1 MSIANILSMA
11 GGLGLFLF
19 GIRTMGD
26 GLENAAGAK
35 LKRMLEVL
43 TGNRFLAV
51 LVGFVVTAIIQSST
65 ATTVM
70 VVGFV
75 NAGMMTLAQAVGVI
89 MGANI
94 GTTVTSLLI
103 ALNFS
108 SVAAASVLVGVILML
123 ASKKTLVKN
132 LGSIFTGFGLLF
144 LGIDLMSDSMA
155 PLRES
160 AGFMNFIVA
169 VSDSPLRPL
178 FGILLGIVMTA
189 VLQSSSASVG
199 VLQTLAMQGLV
210 PLKFSVF
217 VLFGQNIGTCLT
229 ALFSTVG
236 AKKNSKRAAVIHLL
250 FNLLGTGMFI
260 LIALLTPYIEWI
272 EKISSDPM
280 AQIAISHIVFNV
292 VSTIVLFPF
301 AKLLVK
307 LSCLIVPGKDDS
319 ESEMHCRFIDDR
331 LLNTPPFAV
340 MQVGKEVARM
350 AKLARDNFETS
361 AYALINRSDKDL
373 DKVMEK
379 EEVINYLNHHITSYL
394 VKLNALD
401 ITDSD
406 SDYIAR
412 VFHAINDIERVG
424 DHATNLAE
432 AAERNIGDG
441 LTFSDAARDELNQL
455 CGSVITLLDRSIEA
469 FDRQS
474 LGDGEAKE
482 LSDLEE
488 HIDDLTLTC
497 QDAHIFRLNRNECNT
512 EAGMLYLN
520 TITDFERVGDHAINI
535 AFLARSNNF
544 KNTLAFC
551 RGMMYNINRTFV
563 RTKIQH
569 SERTEQ
575 YGRQTESA

>member
-1 MSIANILSMA
+1 MSVANILSMA

-75 NAGMMTLAQAVGVI
+75 NAGMMSLAQAVGVI

-108 SVAAASVLVGVILML
+108 SVAAAAVLVGVILML
-123 ASKKTLVKN
+123 ASKKTVVKN
-132 LGSIFTGFGLLF
+132 LGAIFTGFGLLF
-144 LGIDLMSDSMA
+144 LGIDMMSDSMA
-155 PLRES
+155 PLRDS
-160 AGFMNFIVA
+160 AGFMNFIVT
-169 VSDSPLRPL
+169 VSESPLRPL

-250 FNLLGTGMFI
+250 FNLIGTGIFI
-260 LIALLTPYIEWI
+260 LIALLTPYVEWI
-272 EKISSDPM
+272 EKLSPDPM
-280 AQIAISHIVFNV
+280 AQIAISHIVFNI
-292 VSTIVLFPF
+292 VSTVVMFPF
-301 AKLLVK
+301 AKALVK
-307 LSCLIVPGKDDS
+307 LSCLLVPGKDDS
-319 ESEMHCRFIDDR
+319 ESEMHCKFIDDR

-340 MQVGKEVARM
+340 MQVSKEVARM

-361 AYALINRSDKDL
+361 AHALINRSDKDL
-373 DKVMEK
+373 DKVMEN
-379 EEVINYLNHHITSYL
+379 EEIINYLNHHITSYL

-424 DHATNLAE
+424 DHAINLAE
-432 AAERNIGDG
+432 AAQHNIGEG
-441 LTFSDAARDELNQL
+441 LKFSDPAREELNQL
-455 CGSVITLLDRSIEA
+455 CGSVVTLLERSMAA
-469 FDRQS
+469 FDNQS
-474 LGDGEAKE
+474 LSDNEAKE

-488 HIDDLTLTC
+488 HIDDLTLEC
-497 QDAHIFRLNRNECNT
+497 QDSHIFRLNRKECNT

-535 AFLARSNNF
+535 AFLARS
-544 KNTLAFC
+544 K
-551 RGMMYNINRTFV
+551 
-563 RTKIQH
+563 
-569 SERTEQ
+569 
-575 YGRQTESA
+575 

>member
-1 MSIANILSMA
+1 MSVANILSMA

-75 NAGMMTLAQAVGVI
+75 NAGMMSLAQAVGVI

-108 SVAAASVLVGVILML
+108 SVAAAAVLVGVILML
-123 ASKKTLVKN
+123 ASKKTVVKN
-132 LGSIFTGFGLLF
+132 LGAIFTGFGLLF
-144 LGIDLMSDSMA
+144 LGIDMMSDSMA
-155 PLRES
+155 PLRDS
-160 AGFMNFIVA
+160 AGFMNFIVT
-169 VSDSPLRPL
+169 VSESPLRPL
-178 FGILLGIVMTA
+178 FGIILGIVMTA

-250 FNLLGTGMFI
+250 FNLIGTGIFI
-260 LIALLTPYIEWI
+260 LIALLTPYVEWI
-272 EKISSDPM
+272 EKLSPDPM
-280 AQIAISHIVFNV
+280 AQIAISHIVFNI
-292 VSTIVLFPF
+292 VSTVVMFPF
-301 AKLLVK
+301 AKVLVK
-307 LSCLIVPGKDDS
+307 LSCLLVPGKDDS
-319 ESEMHCRFIDDR
+319 ESEMHCKFIDDR

-361 AYALINRSDKDL
+361 AHALINRSDKDL
-373 DKVMEK
+373 DKVMEN
-379 EEVINYLNHHITSYL
+379 EEIINYLNHHITSYL

-424 DHATNLAE
+424 DHAINLAE
-432 AAERNIGDG
+432 AAQHNIGEG
-441 LTFSDAARDELNQL
+441 LKFSDPAREELNQL
-455 CGSVITLLDRSIEA
+455 CGSVVTLLERSMAA
-469 FDRQS
+469 FDNQS
-474 LGDGEAKE
+474 LSDNEAKE

-488 HIDDLTLTC
+488 HIDDLTLEC
-497 QDAHIFRLNRNECNT
+497 QDSHIFRLNRKECNT

-535 AFLARSNNF
+535 AFLARS
-544 KNTLAFC
+544 K
-551 RGMMYNINRTFV
+551 
-563 RTKIQH
+563 
-569 SERTEQ
+569 
-575 YGRQTESA
+575 

>member
-1 MSIANILSMA
+1 MSVANILSMA

-75 NAGMMTLAQAVGVI
+75 NAGMMSLAQAVGVI

-108 SVAAASVLVGVILML
+108 SVAAAAVLVGVILML
-123 ASKKTLVKN
+123 ASKKTVVKN
-132 LGSIFTGFGLLF
+132 LGAIFTGFGLLF
-144 LGIDLMSDSMA
+144 LGIDMMSDSMA
-155 PLRES
+155 PLRDS
-160 AGFMNFIVA
+160 AGFMNFIVT
-169 VSDSPLRPL
+169 VSESPLRPL
-178 FGILLGIVMTA
+178 FGIILGIVMTA
-189 VLQSSSASVG
+189 VLQSSSASIG

-250 FNLLGTGMFI
+250 FNLIGTGIFI
-260 LIALLTPYIEWI
+260 LIALLTPYVEWI
-272 EKISSDPM
+272 EKLSPDPM
-280 AQIAISHIVFNV
+280 AQIAISHIVFNI
-292 VSTIVLFPF
+292 VSTVVMFPF
-301 AKLLVK
+301 AKVLVK
-307 LSCLIVPGKDDS
+307 LSCLLVPGKDDS
-319 ESEMHCRFIDDR
+319 ESEMHCKFIDDR

-340 MQVGKEVARM
+340 MQVSKEVARM

-361 AYALINRSDKDL
+361 AHALINRSDKDL
-373 DKVMEK
+373 DKVMEN
-379 EEVINYLNHHITSYL
+379 EEIINYLNHHITSYL

-424 DHATNLAE
+424 DHAINLAE
-432 AAERNIGDG
+432 AAQHNIGEG
-441 LTFSDAARDELNQL
+441 LKFSDPAREELNQL
-455 CGSVITLLDRSIEA
+455 CGSVVTLLERSMAA
-469 FDRQS
+469 FDNQS
-474 LGDGEAKE
+474 LSDDEAKE

-488 HIDDLTLTC
+488 HIDDLTLEC
-497 QDAHIFRLNRNECNT
+497 QDSHIFRLNRKECNT

-535 AFLARSNNF
+535 AFLARS
-544 KNTLAFC
+544 K
-551 RGMMYNINRTFV
+551 
-563 RTKIQH
+563 
-569 SERTEQ
+569 
-575 YGRQTESA
+575 

>member
-1 MSIANILSMA
+1 MSVANILSMA

-75 NAGMMTLAQAVGVI
+75 NAGMMSLAQAVGVI

-108 SVAAASVLVGVILML
+108 SVAAAAVLVGVILML
-123 ASKKTLVKN
+123 ASKKTVVKN
-132 LGSIFTGFGLLF
+132 LGAIFTGFGLLF
-144 LGIDLMSDSMA
+144 LGIDMMSDSMA
-155 PLRES
+155 PLRDS
-160 AGFMNFIVA
+160 AGFMNFIVT
-169 VSDSPLRPL
+169 VSESPLRPL
-178 FGILLGIVMTA
+178 FGIILGIVMTA

-250 FNLLGTGMFI
+250 FNLIGTGIFI
-260 LIALLTPYIEWI
+260 LIALLTPYVEWI
-272 EKISSDPM
+272 EKLPPDPM
-280 AQIAISHIVFNV
+280 AQIAISHIVFNI
-292 VSTIVLFPF
+292 VSTVVMFPF
-301 AKLLVK
+301 AKALVK
-307 LSCLIVPGKDDS
+307 LSCLLVPGKDDS
-319 ESEMHCRFIDDR
+319 ESEMHCKFIDDR

-340 MQVGKEVARM
+340 MQVSKEVARM

-361 AYALINRSDKDL
+361 AHALINRSDKDL
-373 DKVMEK
+373 DKVMEN
-379 EEVINYLNHHITSYL
+379 EEIINYLNHHITSYL

-424 DHATNLAE
+424 DHAINLAE
-432 AAERNIGDG
+432 AAQHNIGEG
-441 LTFSDAARDELNQL
+441 LKFSDPAREELNQL
-455 CGSVITLLDRSIEA
+455 CGSVVTLLERSMAA
-469 FDRQS
+469 FDNQS
-474 LGDGEAKE
+474 LSDNEAKE

-488 HIDDLTLTC
+488 HIDDLTLEC
-497 QDAHIFRLNRNECNT
+497 QDSHIFRLNRKECNT

-535 AFLARSNNF
+535 AFLARS
-544 KNTLAFC
+544 K
-551 RGMMYNINRTFV
+551 
-563 RTKIQH
+563 
-569 SERTEQ
+569 
-575 YGRQTESA
+575 

>member
-1 MSIANILSMA
+1 MSVANILSMA

-75 NAGMMTLAQAVGVI
+75 NAGMMSLAQAVGVI

-108 SVAAASVLVGVILML
+108 SVAAAAVLVGVILML
-123 ASKKTLVKN
+123 ASKKTVVKN
-132 LGSIFTGFGLLF
+132 LGAIFTGFGLLF
-144 LGIDLMSDSMA
+144 LGIDMMSDSMA
-155 PLRES
+155 PLRDS
-160 AGFMNFIVA
+160 AGFMNFIVT
-169 VSDSPLRPL
+169 VSESPLRPL
-178 FGILLGIVMTA
+178 FGIILGIVMTA

-250 FNLLGTGMFI
+250 FNLIGTGIFI
-260 LIALLTPYIEWI
+260 LIALLTPYVEWI
-272 EKISSDPM
+272 EKLSPDPM
-280 AQIAISHIVFNV
+280 AQIAISHIVFNI
-292 VSTIVLFPF
+292 VSTVVMFPF
-301 AKLLVK
+301 AKALVK
-307 LSCLIVPGKDDS
+307 LSCLLVPGKDDS
-319 ESEMHCRFIDDR
+319 ESEMHCKFIDDR

-340 MQVGKEVARM
+340 MQVSKEVARM

-361 AYALINRSDKDL
+361 AHALINRSDKDL
-373 DKVMEK
+373 DKVMEN
-379 EEVINYLNHHITSYL
+379 EEIINYLNHHITSYL

-424 DHATNLAE
+424 DHAINLAE
-432 AAERNIGDG
+432 AAQHNIGEG
-441 LTFSDAARDELNQL
+441 LKFSDPAREELNQL
-455 CGSVITLLDRSIEA
+455 CGSVVTLIERSMAA
-469 FDRQS
+469 FDNQS
-474 LGDGEAKE
+474 LSDNEAKE

-488 HIDDLTLTC
+488 HIDDLTLEC
-497 QDAHIFRLNRNECNT
+497 QDSHIFRLNRKECNT

-535 AFLARSNNF
+535 AFLARS
-544 KNTLAFC
+544 K
-551 RGMMYNINRTFV
+551 
-563 RTKIQH
+563 
-569 SERTEQ
+569 
-575 YGRQTESA
+575 

>member
-292 VSTIVLFPF
+292 VSTVVLFPF

-373 DKVMEK
+373 NKVMEK

-455 CGSVITLLDRSIEA
+455 CGSVVTLLERSMAA
-469 FDRQS
+469 FDNQS
-474 LGDGEAKE
+474 LSDDEAKE

-488 HIDDLTLTC
+488 YIDDLTLEC
-497 QDAHIFRLNRNECNT
+497 QDSHIFRLNRNECNT

-535 AFLARSNNF
+535 AFLARS
-544 KNTLAFC
+544 K
-551 RGMMYNINRTFV
+551 
-563 RTKIQH
+563 
-569 SERTEQ
+569 
-575 YGRQTESA
+575 

>member
-1 MSIANILSMA
+1 MNVANILSMA

-75 NAGMMTLAQAVGVI
+75 NAGMMSLAQAVGVI

-123 ASKKTLVKN
+123 ASKKTVVKN
-132 LGSIFTGFGLLF
+132 LGAIFTGFGLLF
-144 LGIDLMSDSMA
+144 LGIDMMSDSMA
-155 PLRES
+155 PLRDS
-160 AGFMNFIVA
+160 AGFMNFIVT
-169 VSDSPLRPL
+169 VSESPLRPL
-178 FGILLGIVMTA
+178 FGIILGIVMTA

-250 FNLLGTGMFI
+250 FNLIGTGIFI
-260 LIALLTPYIEWI
+260 LIALLTPYVEWI
-272 EKISSDPM
+272 EKLSPDPM
-280 AQIAISHIVFNV
+280 AQIAISHIVFNI
-292 VSTIVLFPF
+292 VSTVVMFPF
-301 AKLLVK
+301 AKVLVK
-307 LSCLIVPGKDDS
+307 LSCLLVPGKDDS
-319 ESEMHCRFIDDR
+319 ESEMHCKFIDDR

-340 MQVGKEVARM
+340 MQVSKEVARM

-361 AYALINRSDKDL
+361 AHALINRSDKDL
-373 DKVMEK
+373 DKVMGN
-379 EEVINYLNHHITSYL
+379 EEIINYLNHHITSYL

-424 DHATNLAE
+424 DHAINLAE
-432 AAERNIGDG
+432 AAQHNIGEG
-441 LTFSDAARDELNQL
+441 LKFSDPAREELNQL
-455 CGSVITLLDRSIEA
+455 CGSVVTLLERSMAA
-469 FDRQS
+469 FDNQS
-474 LGDGEAKE
+474 LSDNEAKE

-488 HIDDLTLTC
+488 HIDDLTLEC
-497 QDAHIFRLNRNECNT
+497 QDSHIFRLNRKECNT

-535 AFLARSNNF
+535 AFLARS
-544 KNTLAFC
+544 K
-551 RGMMYNINRTFV
+551 
-563 RTKIQH
+563 
-569 SERTEQ
+569 
-575 YGRQTESA
+575 

>member
-1 MSIANILSMA
+1 MSVANILSMA

-75 NAGMMTLAQAVGVI
+75 NAGMMSLAQAVGVI

-123 ASKKTLVKN
+123 ASKKTVVKN
-132 LGSIFTGFGLLF
+132 LGAIFTGFGLLF
-144 LGIDLMSDSMA
+144 LGIDMMSDSMA

-160 AGFMNFIVA
+160 AGFMNFIVT
-169 VSDSPLRPL
+169 VSESPLRPL
-178 FGILLGIVMTA
+178 FGIILGIVMTA

-210 PLKFSVF
+210 PLNFSVF

-250 FNLLGTGMFI
+250 FNLIGTGIFI
-260 LIALLTPYIEWI
+260 LIALLTPYVEWI
-272 EKISSDPM
+272 EKLSPDPM
-280 AQIAISHIVFNV
+280 AQIAISHIVFNI
-292 VSTIVLFPF
+292 VSTVVMFPF
-301 AKLLVK
+301 AKVLVK
-307 LSCLIVPGKDDS
+307 LSCLLVPGKDDS
-319 ESEMHCRFIDDR
+319 ESEMHCKFIDDR

-340 MQVGKEVARM
+340 MQVSKEVARM

-361 AYALINRSDKDL
+361 AHALINRSDKDL
-373 DKVMEK
+373 DKVMEN
-379 EEVINYLNHHITSYL
+379 EEIINYLNHHITSYL

-424 DHATNLAE
+424 DHAINLAE
-432 AAERNIGDG
+432 AAQHNIGEG
-441 LTFSDAARDELNQL
+441 LKFSDPAREELNQL
-455 CGSVITLLDRSIEA
+455 CGSVVTLLERSMAA
-469 FDRQS
+469 FDNQS
-474 LGDGEAKE
+474 LSDNEAKE

-488 HIDDLTLTC
+488 HIDDLTLEC
-497 QDAHIFRLNRNECNT
+497 QDSHIFRLNRKECNT

-535 AFLARSNNF
+535 AFLARS
-544 KNTLAFC
+544 K
-551 RGMMYNINRTFV
+551 
-563 RTKIQH
+563 
-569 SERTEQ
+569 
-575 YGRQTESA
+575 

>member
-1 MSIANILSMA
+1 MSVANILSMA

-75 NAGMMTLAQAVGVI
+75 NAGMMSLAQAVGVI

-123 ASKKTLVKN
+123 ASKKTVVKN
-132 LGSIFTGFGLLF
+132 LGAIFTGFGLLF
-144 LGIDLMSDSMA
+144 LGIDMMSDSMA
-155 PLRES
+155 PLRDS
-160 AGFMNFIVA
+160 AGFMNFIVT
-169 VSDSPLRPL
+169 VSESPLRPL
-178 FGILLGIVMTA
+178 FGIILGIVMTA

-250 FNLLGTGMFI
+250 FNLIGTGIFI
-260 LIALLTPYIEWI
+260 LIALLTPYVGWI
-272 EKISSDPM
+272 EKLSPDPM
-280 AQIAISHIVFNV
+280 AQIAISHIVFNI
-292 VSTIVLFPF
+292 VSTVVMFPF
-301 AKLLVK
+301 AKVLVK
-307 LSCLIVPGKDDS
+307 LSCLLVPGKDDS
-319 ESEMHCRFIDDR
+319 ESEMHCKFIDDR

-340 MQVGKEVARM
+340 MQVSKEVARM

-361 AYALINRSDKDL
+361 AHALINRSDKDL
-373 DKVMEK
+373 DKVMEN
-379 EEVINYLNHHITSYL
+379 EEIINYLNHHITSYL

-424 DHATNLAE
+424 DHAINLAE
-432 AAERNIGDG
+432 AAQHNIGEG
-441 LTFSDAARDELNQL
+441 LKFSDPAREELNQL
-455 CGSVITLLDRSIEA
+455 CGSVVTLLERSMAA
-469 FDRQS
+469 FDNQS
-474 LGDGEAKE
+474 LSDNEAKE

-488 HIDDLTLTC
+488 HIDDLTLEC
-497 QDAHIFRLNRNECNT
+497 QDSHIFRLNRKECNT

-535 AFLARSNNF
+535 AFLARS
-544 KNTLAFC
+544 K
-551 RGMMYNINRTFV
+551 
-563 RTKIQH
+563 
-569 SERTEQ
+569 
-575 YGRQTESA
+575 

>member
-1 MSIANILSMA
+1 MSVANILSMA

-75 NAGMMTLAQAVGVI
+75 NAGMMSLAQAVGVI

-108 SVAAASVLVGVILML
+108 SVAAAAVLVGVILML
-123 ASKKTLVKN
+123 ASKKTVVKN
-132 LGSIFTGFGLLF
+132 LGAIFTGFGLLF
-144 LGIDLMSDSMA
+144 LGIDMMSDSMA
-155 PLRES
+155 PLRDS
-160 AGFMNFIVA
+160 AGFMNFIVT
-169 VSDSPLRPL
+169 VSESPLRPL
-178 FGILLGIVMTA
+178 FGIILGIVMTA

-199 VLQTLAMQGLV
+199 VLQTLAMQGLA

-250 FNLLGTGMFI
+250 FNLIGTGIFI
-260 LIALLTPYIEWI
+260 LIALLTPYVEWI
-272 EKISSDPM
+272 EKLSPDPM
-280 AQIAISHIVFNV
+280 AQIAISHIVFNI
-292 VSTIVLFPF
+292 VSTVVMFPF
-301 AKLLVK
+301 AKALVK
-307 LSCLIVPGKDDS
+307 LSCLLVPGKDDS
-319 ESEMHCRFIDDR
+319 ESEMHCKFIDDR

-340 MQVGKEVARM
+340 MQVSKEVARM

-361 AYALINRSDKDL
+361 AHALINRSDKDL
-373 DKVMEK
+373 DKVMEN
-379 EEVINYLNHHITSYL
+379 EEIINYLNHHITSYL

-424 DHATNLAE
+424 DHAINLAE
-432 AAERNIGDG
+432 AAQHNIGEG
-441 LTFSDAARDELNQL
+441 LKFSDPAREELNQL
-455 CGSVITLLDRSIEA
+455 CGSVVTLLERSMAA
-469 FDRQS
+469 FDNQLLS
-474 LGDGEAKE
+474 DNEAKE

-488 HIDDLTLTC
+488 HIDDLTLEC
-497 QDAHIFRLNRNECNT
+497 QDSHIFRLNRKECNT

-535 AFLARSNNF
+535 AFLARS
-544 KNTLAFC
+544 K
-551 RGMMYNINRTFV
+551 
-563 RTKIQH
+563 
-569 SERTEQ
+569 
-575 YGRQTESA
+575 

>member
-1 MSIANILSMA
+1 MSVANILSMA

-35 LKRMLEVL
+35 LTRMLEVL

-75 NAGMMTLAQAVGVI
+75 NAGMMSLAQAVGVI

-108 SVAAASVLVGVILML
+108 SVAAAAVLVGVILML
-123 ASKKTLVKN
+123 ASKKTVVKN
-132 LGSIFTGFGLLF
+132 LGAIFTGFGLLF
-144 LGIDLMSDSMA
+144 LGIDMMSDSMA
-155 PLRES
+155 PLRDS
-160 AGFMNFIVA
+160 AGFMNFIVT
-169 VSDSPLRPL
+169 VSESPLRPL
-178 FGILLGIVMTA
+178 FGIILGIVMTA

-250 FNLLGTGMFI
+250 FNLIGTGIFI
-260 LIALLTPYIEWI
+260 LIALLTPYVEWI
-272 EKISSDPM
+272 EKLSPDPM
-280 AQIAISHIVFNV
+280 AQIAISHIVFNI
-292 VSTIVLFPF
+292 VSTVVMFPF
-301 AKLLVK
+301 AKVLVK
-307 LSCLIVPGKDDS
+307 LSCLLVPGKDDS
-319 ESEMHCRFIDDR
+319 ESEMHCKFIDDR

-340 MQVGKEVARM
+340 MQVSKEVARM

-361 AYALINRSDKDL
+361 AHALINRSDKDL
-373 DKVMEK
+373 DKVMEN
-379 EEVINYLNHHITSYL
+379 EEIINYLNHHITSYL

-424 DHATNLAE
+424 DHAINLAE
-432 AAERNIGDG
+432 AAQHNIGEG
-441 LTFSDAARDELNQL
+441 LKFSDPAREELNQL
-455 CGSVITLLDRSIEA
+455 CGSVVTLLERSMAA
-469 FDRQS
+469 FDNQS
-474 LGDGEAKE
+474 LSDNEAKE

-488 HIDDLTLTC
+488 HIDDLTLEC
-497 QDAHIFRLNRNECNT
+497 QDSHIFRLNRKECNT

-535 AFLARSNNF
+535 AFLARS
-544 KNTLAFC
+544 K
-551 RGMMYNINRTFV
+551 
-563 RTKIQH
+563 
-569 SERTEQ
+569 
-575 YGRQTESA
+575 

>member
-75 NAGMMTLAQAVGVI
+75 NAGMMTLAQVVFVK

-94 GTTVTSLLI
+94 LTTVTSLLI

-535 AFLARSNNF
+535 AFLARS
-544 KNTLAFC
+544 K
-551 RGMMYNINRTFV
+551 
-563 RTKIQH
+563 
-569 SERTEQ
+569 
-575 YGRQTESA
+575 

>member
-1 MSIANILSMA
+1 MSVANILSMA

-75 NAGMMTLAQAVGVI
+75 NAGMMSLAQAVGVI

-123 ASKKTLVKN
+123 ASKKTVVKN
-132 LGSIFTGFGLLF
+132 LGAIFTGFGLLF
-144 LGIDLMSDSMA
+144 LGIDMMSDSMA
-155 PLRES
+155 PLRDS
-160 AGFMNFIVA
+160 AGFMNFIVT
-169 VSDSPLRPL
+169 VSESPLCPL
-178 FGILLGIVMTA
+178 FGIILGIVMTA

-250 FNLLGTGMFI
+250 FNLIGTGIFI
-260 LIALLTPYIEWI
+260 LIALLTPYVEWI
-272 EKISSDPM
+272 EKLSPDPM
-280 AQIAISHIVFNV
+280 AQIAISHIVFNI
-292 VSTIVLFPF
+292 VSTVVMFPF
-301 AKLLVK
+301 AKALVK
-307 LSCLIVPGKDDS
+307 LSCLLVPGKDDS
-319 ESEMHCRFIDDR
+319 ESEMHCKFIDDR

-340 MQVGKEVARM
+340 MQVSKEVARM

-361 AYALINRSDKDL
+361 AHALINRSDKDL
-373 DKVMEK
+373 DKVMEN
-379 EEVINYLNHHITSYL
+379 EEIINYLNHHITSYL

-424 DHATNLAE
+424 DHAINLAE
-432 AAERNIGDG
+432 AAQHNIGEG
-441 LTFSDAARDELNQL
+441 LKFSDPAREELNQL
-455 CGSVITLLDRSIEA
+455 CGSVVTLLERSMAA
-469 FDRQS
+469 FDNQS
-474 LGDGEAKE
+474 LSDNEAKE

-488 HIDDLTLTC
+488 HIDDLTLEC
-497 QDAHIFRLNRNECNT
+497 QDSHIFRLNRKECNT

-535 AFLARSNNF
+535 AFLARS
-544 KNTLAFC
+544 K
-551 RGMMYNINRTFV
+551 
-563 RTKIQH
+563 
-569 SERTEQ
+569 
-575 YGRQTESA
+575 

>member
-1 MSIANILSMA
+1 MSVANILSMA

-75 NAGMMTLAQAVGVI
+75 NAGMMSLAQAVGVI

-108 SVAAASVLVGVILML
+108 SVAAAAVLVGVILML
-123 ASKKTLVKN
+123 ASKKTVVKN
-132 LGSIFTGFGLLF
+132 LGAIFTGFGLLF
-144 LGIDLMSDSMA
+144 LGIDMMSDSMA

-160 AGFMNFIVA
+160 AGFMNFIVT
-169 VSDSPLRPL
+169 VSESPLRPL
-178 FGILLGIVMTA
+178 FGIILGIVMTA

-250 FNLLGTGMFI
+250 FNLIGTGIFI
-260 LIALLTPYIEWI
+260 LIALLTPYVEWI
-272 EKISSDPM
+272 EKLSLDPM
-280 AQIAISHIVFNV
+280 AQIAISHIVFNI
-292 VSTIVLFPF
+292 VSTVVMFPF
-301 AKLLVK
+301 AKVLVK
-307 LSCLIVPGKDDS
+307 LSCLLVPGKDDS
-319 ESEMHCRFIDDR
+319 ESEMHCKFIDDR

-340 MQVGKEVARM
+340 MQVSKEVARM

-361 AYALINRSDKDL
+361 AHALINRSDKDL
-373 DKVMEK
+373 DKVMEN
-379 EEVINYLNHHITSYL
+379 EEIINYLNHHITSYL

-424 DHATNLAE
+424 DHAINLAE
-432 AAERNIGDG
+432 AAQHNIGEG
-441 LTFSDAARDELNQL
+441 LKFSDPAREELNQL
-455 CGSVITLLDRSIEA
+455 CGSVVTLLERSMAA
-469 FDRQS
+469 FDNQS
-474 LGDGEAKE
+474 LSDNEAKG

-488 HIDDLTLTC
+488 HIDDLTLEC
-497 QDAHIFRLNRNECNT
+497 QDSHIFRLNRKECNT

-535 AFLARSNNF
+535 AFLARS
-544 KNTLAFC
+544 K
-551 RGMMYNINRTFV
+551 
-563 RTKIQH
+563 
-569 SERTEQ
+569 
-575 YGRQTESA
+575 

>member
-1 MSIANILSMA
+1 MSVANILSMA

-75 NAGMMTLAQAVGVI
+75 NAGMMSLAQAVGVI

-123 ASKKTLVKN
+123 ASKKTVVKN
-132 LGSIFTGFGLLF
+132 LGAIFTGFGLLF
-144 LGIDLMSDSMA
+144 LGIDMMSDSMA
-155 PLRES
+155 PLRDS
-160 AGFMNFIVA
+160 AGFMNFIVT
-169 VSDSPLRPL
+169 VSESPLRPL
-178 FGILLGIVMTA
+178 FGIILGIVMTA

-250 FNLLGTGMFI
+250 FNLIGTGIFI
-260 LIALLTPYIEWI
+260 LIALLTPYVEWI
-272 EKISSDPM
+272 EKLSPDPM
-280 AQIAISHIVFNV
+280 AQIAISHIVFNI
-292 VSTIVLFPF
+292 VSTVVMFPF
-301 AKLLVK
+301 AKALVK
-307 LSCLIVPGKDDS
+307 LSCLLVPGKDDS
-319 ESEMHCRFIDDR
+319 ESEMHCKFIDDR

-340 MQVGKEVARM
+340 MQVSKEVARM

-361 AYALINRSDKDL
+361 AHALINRSDKDL
-373 DKVMEK
+373 DKVMEN
-379 EEVINYLNHHITSYL
+379 EEIINYLNHHITSYL

-424 DHATNLAE
+424 DHAINLAE
-432 AAERNIGDG
+432 AAQHNIGEG
-441 LTFSDAARDELNQL
+441 LKFSDPAREELNQL
-455 CGSVITLLDRSIEA
+455 CGSVVTLLERSMAA
-469 FDRQS
+469 FDNQS
-474 LGDGEAKE
+474 LSDNEAKE

-488 HIDDLTLTC
+488 RIDDLTLEC
-497 QDAHIFRLNRNECNT
+497 QDSHIFRLNRKECNT

-535 AFLARSNNF
+535 AFLARS
-544 KNTLAFC
+544 K
-551 RGMMYNINRTFV
+551 
-563 RTKIQH
+563 
-569 SERTEQ
+569 
-575 YGRQTESA
+575 

>member
-1 MSIANILSMA
+1 MSVANILSMA

-75 NAGMMTLAQAVGVI
+75 NAGMMSLAQAVGVI

-108 SVAAASVLVGVILML
+108 SVAAAAVLVGVILML
-123 ASKKTLVKN
+123 ASKKTVVKN
-132 LGSIFTGFGLLF
+132 LGAIFTGFGLLF
-144 LGIDLMSDSMA
+144 LGIDMMSDSMA

-160 AGFMNFIVA
+160 AGFMNFIVT
-169 VSDSPLRPL
+169 VSESPLRPL
-178 FGILLGIVMTA
+178 FGIILGIVMTA

-250 FNLLGTGMFI
+250 FNLIGTGIFI
-260 LIALLTPYIEWI
+260 LIALLTPYVEWI
-272 EKISSDPM
+272 EKLSPDPM
-280 AQIAISHIVFNV
+280 AQIAISHIVFNI
-292 VSTIVLFPF
+292 VSTVVMFPF
-301 AKLLVK
+301 AKVLVK
-307 LSCLIVPGKDDS
+307 LSCLLVPGKDDS
-319 ESEMHCRFIDDR
+319 ESEMHCKFIDDR

-340 MQVGKEVARM
+340 MQVSKEVARM

-361 AYALINRSDKDL
+361 AHALINRSDKDL
-373 DKVMEK
+373 DKVMEN
-379 EEVINYLNHHITSYL
+379 EDVINYLNHHITSYL

-424 DHATNLAE
+424 DHAINLAE
-432 AAERNIGDG
+432 AAQHNIGEG
-441 LTFSDAARDELNQL
+441 LKFSDPAREELNQL
-455 CGSVITLLDRSIEA
+455 CGSVVTLLERSMAA
-469 FDRQS
+469 FDNQS
-474 LGDGEAKE
+474 LSDNEAKE

-488 HIDDLTLTC
+488 HIDDLTLEC
-497 QDAHIFRLNRNECNT
+497 QDSHIFRLNRKECNT

-535 AFLARSNNF
+535 AFLARS
-544 KNTLAFC
+544 K
-551 RGMMYNINRTFV
+551 
-563 RTKIQH
+563 
-569 SERTEQ
+569 
-575 YGRQTESA
+575 

>member
-1 MSIANILSMA
+1 MSVANILSMA

-75 NAGMMTLAQAVGVI
+75 NAGMMSLAQAVGVI

-123 ASKKTLVKN
+123 ASKKTVVKN
-132 LGSIFTGFGLLF
+132 LGAIFTGFGLLF
-144 LGIDLMSDSMA
+144 LGIDMMSDSMA
-155 PLRES
+155 PLRDS
-160 AGFMNFIVA
+160 AGFMNFIVT
-169 VSDSPLRPL
+169 VSESPLRPL
-178 FGILLGIVMTA
+178 FGIILGIVMTA

-250 FNLLGTGMFI
+250 FNLIGTGIFI
-260 LIALLTPYIEWI
+260 IIALLTPYVEWI
-272 EKISSDPM
+272 EKLSPDPM
-280 AQIAISHIVFNV
+280 AQIAISHIVFNI
-292 VSTIVLFPF
+292 VSTVVMFPF
-301 AKLLVK
+301 AKVLVK
-307 LSCLIVPGKDDS
+307 LSCLLVPGKDDS
-319 ESEMHCRFIDDR
+319 ESEMHCKFIDDR

-340 MQVGKEVARM
+340 MQVSKEVARM

-361 AYALINRSDKDL
+361 AHALINRSDKDL
-373 DKVMEK
+373 DKVMEN
-379 EEVINYLNHHITSYL
+379 EEIINYLNHHITSYL

-424 DHATNLAE
+424 DHAINLAE
-432 AAERNIGDG
+432 AAQHNIGEG
-441 LTFSDAARDELNQL
+441 LKFSDPAREELNQL
-455 CGSVITLLDRSIEA
+455 CGSVVTLLERSMAA
-469 FDRQS
+469 FDNQS
-474 LGDGEAKE
+474 LSDNEAKE

-488 HIDDLTLTC
+488 HIDDLTLEC
-497 QDAHIFRLNRNECNT
+497 QDSHIFRLNRKECNT

-535 AFLARSNNF
+535 AFLARS
-544 KNTLAFC
+544 K
-551 RGMMYNINRTFV
+551 
-563 RTKIQH
+563 
-569 SERTEQ
+569 
-575 YGRQTESA
+575 

>member
-1 MSIANILSMA
+1 MSVANILSMA

-75 NAGMMTLAQAVGVI
+75 NAGMMSLAQAVGVI

-108 SVAAASVLVGVILML
+108 SVAAAAVLVGVILML
-123 ASKKTLVKN
+123 ASKKTVVKN
-132 LGSIFTGFGLLF
+132 LGAIFTGFGLLF
-144 LGIDLMSDSMA
+144 LGIDMMSDSMA
-155 PLRES
+155 PLRDS
-160 AGFMNFIVA
+160 AGFMNFIVT
-169 VSDSPLRPL
+169 VSESPLRPL
-178 FGILLGIVMTA
+178 FGIILGIVMTA

-250 FNLLGTGMFI
+250 FNLIGTGIFI
-260 LIALLTPYIEWI
+260 LIALLTPYVEWI
-272 EKISSDPM
+272 EKLSPDPM
-280 AQIAISHIVFNV
+280 AQIAISHIVFNI
-292 VSTIVLFPF
+292 VSTVVMFPF
-301 AKLLVK
+301 AKVLVK
-307 LSCLIVPGKDDS
+307 LSCLLVPGKDDS
-319 ESEMHCRFIDDR
+319 ESEMHCKFIDDR

-340 MQVGKEVARM
+340 MQVSKEVARM

-361 AYALINRSDKDL
+361 AHALINRIDKDL
-373 DKVMEK
+373 DKVMEN
-379 EEVINYLNHHITSYL
+379 EEIINYLNHHITSYL

-424 DHATNLAE
+424 DHAINLAE
-432 AAERNIGDG
+432 AAQHNIGEG
-441 LTFSDAARDELNQL
+441 LKFSDPAREELNQL
-455 CGSVITLLDRSIEA
+455 CGSVVTLLERSMAA
-469 FDRQS
+469 FDNQS
-474 LGDGEAKE
+474 LSDNEAKE

-488 HIDDLTLTC
+488 HIDDLTLEC
-497 QDAHIFRLNRNECNT
+497 QDSHIFRLNRKECNT

-535 AFLARSNNF
+535 AFLARS
-544 KNTLAFC
+544 K
-551 RGMMYNINRTFV
+551 
-563 RTKIQH
+563 
-569 SERTEQ
+569 
-575 YGRQTESA
+575 

>member
-1 MSIANILSMA
+1 MSVANILSMA

-75 NAGMMTLAQAVGVI
+75 NAGMMSLAQAVGVI

-108 SVAAASVLVGVILML
+108 SVAAAAVLVGVILML
-123 ASKKTLVKN
+123 ASKKTVVKN
-132 LGSIFTGFGLLF
+132 LGAIFTGFGLLF
-144 LGIDLMSDSMA
+144 LGIDMMSDSMA
-155 PLRES
+155 PLRDS
-160 AGFMNFIVA
+160 AGFMNFIVT
-169 VSDSPLRPL
+169 VSESPLRPL
-178 FGILLGIVMTA
+178 FGIILGIVMTA

-250 FNLLGTGMFI
+250 FNVIGTGIFI
-260 LIALLTPYIEWI
+260 LIALLTPYVEWI
-272 EKISSDPM
+272 EKLSPDPM
-280 AQIAISHIVFNV
+280 AQIAISHIVFNI
-292 VSTIVLFPF
+292 VSTVVMFPF
-301 AKLLVK
+301 AKALVK
-307 LSCLIVPGKDDS
+307 LSCLLVPGKDDS
-319 ESEMHCRFIDDR
+319 ESEMHCKFIDDR

-340 MQVGKEVARM
+340 MQVSKEVARM

-361 AYALINRSDKDL
+361 AHALINRSDKDL
-373 DKVMEK
+373 DKVMEN
-379 EEVINYLNHHITSYL
+379 EEIINYLNHHITSYL

-424 DHATNLAE
+424 DHAINLAE
-432 AAERNIGDG
+432 AAQHNIGEG
-441 LTFSDAARDELNQL
+441 LKFSDSAREELNQL
-455 CGSVITLLDRSIEA
+455 CGSVVTLLERSMAA
-469 FDRQS
+469 FDNQS
-474 LGDGEAKE
+474 LSDNEAKE

-488 HIDDLTLTC
+488 HIDDLTLEC
-497 QDAHIFRLNRNECNT
+497 QDSHIFRLNRKECNT

-535 AFLARSNNF
+535 AFLARS
-544 KNTLAFC
+544 K
-551 RGMMYNINRTFV
+551 
-563 RTKIQH
+563 
-569 SERTEQ
+569 
-575 YGRQTESA
+575 

>member
-1 MSIANILSMA
+1 MSVANILSMA

-75 NAGMMTLAQAVGVI
+75 NAGMMSLAQAVGVI

-123 ASKKTLVKN
+123 ASKKTVVKN
-132 LGSIFTGFGLLF
+132 LGAIFTGFGLLF
-144 LGIDLMSDSMA
+144 LGIDMMSDSMA

-160 AGFMNFIVA
+160 AGFMNFIVT
-169 VSDSPLRPL
+169 VSESPLRPL
-178 FGILLGIVMTA
+178 FGIILGIVMTA

-250 FNLLGTGMFI
+250 FNLIGTGIFI
-260 LIALLTPYIEWI
+260 LIALLTPYVEWI
-272 EKISSDPM
+272 EKLSPDPM
-280 AQIAISHIVFNV
+280 AQIAISHIVFNI
-292 VSTIVLFPF
+292 VSTVVMFPF
-301 AKLLVK
+301 AKALIK
-307 LSCLIVPGKDDS
+307 LSCLLVPGKDDS
-319 ESEMHCRFIDDR
+319 ESEMHCKFIDDR

-340 MQVGKEVARM
+340 MHVSKEVARM

-361 AYALINRSDKDL
+361 AHALINRSDKDL
-373 DKVMEK
+373 DKVMEN
-379 EEVINYLNHHITSYL
+379 EEIINYLNHHITSYL

-424 DHATNLAE
+424 DHAINLAE
-432 AAERNIGDG
+432 AAQHNIGEG
-441 LTFSDAARDELNQL
+441 LKFSDPAREELNQL
-455 CGSVITLLDRSIEA
+455 CGSVVTLLERSMAA
-469 FDRQS
+469 FDNQS
-474 LGDGEAKE
+474 LSDNEAKE

-488 HIDDLTLTC
+488 HIDDLTLEC
-497 QDAHIFRLNRNECNT
+497 QDSHIFRLNRKECNT

-535 AFLARSNNF
+535 AFLARS
-544 KNTLAFC
+544 K
-551 RGMMYNINRTFV
+551 
-563 RTKIQH
+563 
-569 SERTEQ
+569 
-575 YGRQTESA
+575 

>member
-1 MSIANILSMA
+1 MSVANILSMA

-75 NAGMMTLAQAVGVI
+75 NAGMMSLAQAVGVI

-103 ALNFS
+103 ALNLS
-108 SVAAASVLVGVILML
+108 SVAAAAVLVGVILML
-123 ASKKTLVKN
+123 ASKKTVVKN
-132 LGSIFTGFGLLF
+132 LGAIFTGFGLLF
-144 LGIDLMSDSMA
+144 LGIDMMSDSMA
-155 PLRES
+155 PLRDS
-160 AGFMNFIVA
+160 AGFMNFIVT
-169 VSDSPLRPL
+169 VSESPLRPL
-178 FGILLGIVMTA
+178 FGIILGIVMTA

-250 FNLLGTGMFI
+250 FNLIGTGIFI
-260 LIALLTPYIEWI
+260 LIALLTPYVEWI
-272 EKISSDPM
+272 EKLSPDPM
-280 AQIAISHIVFNV
+280 AQIAISHIVFNI
-292 VSTIVLFPF
+292 VSTVVMFPF
-301 AKLLVK
+301 AKVLVK
-307 LSCLIVPGKDDS
+307 LSCLLVPGKDES
-319 ESEMHCRFIDDR
+319 ESEMHCKFIDDR

-340 MQVGKEVARM
+340 MQVSKEVARM

-361 AYALINRSDKDL
+361 AHALINRSDKDL
-373 DKVMEK
+373 DKVMEN
-379 EEVINYLNHHITSYL
+379 EEIINYLNHHITSYL

-424 DHATNLAE
+424 DHAINLAE
-432 AAERNIGDG
+432 AAQHNIGEG
-441 LTFSDAARDELNQL
+441 LKFSDPAREELNQL
-455 CGSVITLLDRSIEA
+455 CGSVVTLLERSMAA
-469 FDRQS
+469 FDNQS
-474 LGDGEAKE
+474 LSDNEAKE

-488 HIDDLTLTC
+488 HIDDLTLEC
-497 QDAHIFRLNRNECNT
+497 QDSHIFRLNRKECNT

-535 AFLARSNNF
+535 AFLARS
-544 KNTLAFC
+544 K
-551 RGMMYNINRTFV
+551 
-563 RTKIQH
+563 
-569 SERTEQ
+569 
-575 YGRQTESA
+575 

>member
-236 AKKNSKRAAVIHLL
+236 AKKTQSAPR
-250 FNLLGTGMFI
+250 
-260 LIALLTPYIEWI
+260 
-272 EKISSDPM
+272 SSTC
-280 AQIAISHIVFNV
+280 F
-292 VSTIVLFPF
+292 
-301 AKLLVK
+301 
-307 LSCLIVPGKDDS
+307 
-319 ESEMHCRFIDDR
+319 
-331 LLNTPPFAV
+331 
-340 MQVGKEVARM
+340 
-350 AKLARDNFETS
+350 
-361 AYALINRSDKDL
+361 
-373 DKVMEK
+373 
-379 EEVINYLNHHITSYL
+379 
-394 VKLNALD
+394 
-401 ITDSD
+401 
-406 SDYIAR
+406 
-412 VFHAINDIERVG
+412 
-424 DHATNLAE
+424 
-432 AAERNIGDG
+432 
-441 LTFSDAARDELNQL
+441 LTFSARECSFSSL
-455 CGSVITLLDRSIEA
+455 CLLRIS
-469 FDRQS
+469 S
-474 LGDGEAKE
+474 G
-482 LSDLEE
+482 
-488 HIDDLTLTC
+488 
-497 QDAHIFRLNRNECNT
+497 
-512 EAGMLYLN
+512 
-520 TITDFERVGDHAINI
+520 
-535 AFLARSNNF
+535 
-544 KNTLAFC
+544 
-551 RGMMYNINRTFV
+551 
-563 RTKIQH
+563 
-569 SERTEQ
+569 
-575 YGRQTESA
+575 

>member
-1 MSIANILSMA
+1 MSVANILSMA

-75 NAGMMTLAQAVGVI
+75 NAGMMSLAQAVGVI

-108 SVAAASVLVGVILML
+108 SVAAAAVLVGVILML
-123 ASKKTLVKN
+123 ASKKTVVKN
-132 LGSIFTGFGLLF
+132 LGAIFTGFGLLF
-144 LGIDLMSDSMA
+144 LGIDMMSDSMA

-160 AGFMNFIVA
+160 AGFMNFIVT
-169 VSDSPLRPL
+169 VSESPLRPL
-178 FGILLGIVMTA
+178 FGIILGIVMTA

-250 FNLLGTGMFI
+250 FNLIGTGIFI
-260 LIALLTPYIEWI
+260 LIALLTPYVEWI
-272 EKISSDPM
+272 EKLSPDPM
-280 AQIAISHIVFNV
+280 AQIAISHIVFNI
-292 VSTIVLFPF
+292 VSTVVMLPF
-301 AKLLVK
+301 AKALVK
-307 LSCLIVPGKDDS
+307 LSCLLVPGKDDS
-319 ESEMHCRFIDDR
+319 ESEMHCKFIDDR

-340 MQVGKEVARM
+340 MQVSKEVARM

-361 AYALINRSDKDL
+361 AHALINRSDKDL
-373 DKVMEK
+373 DKVMEN
-379 EEVINYLNHHITSYL
+379 EEIINYLNHHITSYL

-424 DHATNLAE
+424 DHAINLAE
-432 AAERNIGDG
+432 AAQHNIGEG
-441 LTFSDAARDELNQL
+441 LKFSDPAREELNQL
-455 CGSVITLLDRSIEA
+455 CGSVVTLLERSMAA
-469 FDRQS
+469 FDNQS
-474 LGDGEAKE
+474 LSDNEAKE

-488 HIDDLTLTC
+488 HIDDLTLEC
-497 QDAHIFRLNRNECNT
+497 QDSHIFRLNRKECNT

-535 AFLARSNNF
+535 AFLARS
-544 KNTLAFC
+544 K
-551 RGMMYNINRTFV
+551 
-563 RTKIQH
+563 
-569 SERTEQ
+569 
-575 YGRQTESA
+575 

>member
-1 MSIANILSMA
+1 MSVANILSMA

-75 NAGMMTLAQAVGVI
+75 NAGMMSLAQAVGVI

-108 SVAAASVLVGVILML
+108 SVAAAAVLVGVILML
-123 ASKKTLVKN
+123 ASKKTVVKN
-132 LGSIFTGFGLLF
+132 LGAIFTGFGLLF
-144 LGIDLMSDSMA
+144 LGIDMMSDSMA

-160 AGFMNFIVA
+160 AGFMNFIVT
-169 VSDSPLRPL
+169 VSESPLRPL
-178 FGILLGIVMTA
+178 FGIILGIVMTA

-250 FNLLGTGMFI
+250 FNVIGTGIFI
-260 LIALLTPYIEWI
+260 LIALLTPYVEWI
-272 EKISSDPM
+272 EKLSPDPM
-280 AQIAISHIVFNV
+280 AQIAISHIVFNI
-292 VSTIVLFPF
+292 VSTVIMFPF
-301 AKLLVK
+301 AKVLVK
-307 LSCLIVPGKDDS
+307 LSCLLVPGKDDS
-319 ESEMHCRFIDDR
+319 ESEMHCKFIDDR

-340 MQVGKEVARM
+340 MQVSKEVARM

-361 AYALINRSDKDL
+361 AHALINRSDKDL
-373 DKVMEK
+373 DKVMEN

-424 DHATNLAE
+424 DHAINLAE
-432 AAERNIGDG
+432 AAQHNIGDG
-441 LTFSDAARDELNQL
+441 LKFSDPAREELNQL
-455 CGSVITLLDRSIEA
+455 CGSVVTLLERSMAA
-469 FDRQS
+469 FDNQS
-474 LGDGEAKE
+474 LSDDEAKE

-488 HIDDLTLTC
+488 HIDDLTLEC
-497 QDAHIFRLNRNECNT
+497 QDSHIFRLNRKECNT

-520 TITDFERVGDHAINI
+520 TITDFARVGDHAINI
-535 AFLARSNNF
+535 AFLARS
-544 KNTLAFC
+544 K
-551 RGMMYNINRTFV
+551 
-563 RTKIQH
+563 
-569 SERTEQ
+569 
-575 YGRQTESA
+575 

>member
-292 VSTIVLFPF
+292 VSTVVLFPF

-373 DKVMEK
+373 NKVMEK

-469 FDRQS
+469 FNNQS
-474 LGDGEAKE
+474 LGNGEAKE

-535 AFLARSNNF
+535 AFLARS
-544 KNTLAFC
+544 K
-551 RGMMYNINRTFV
+551 
-563 RTKIQH
+563 
-569 SERTEQ
+569 
-575 YGRQTESA
+575 

>member
-1 MSIANILSMA
+1 MSVANILSMA

-75 NAGMMTLAQAVGVI
+75 NAGMMSLAQAVGVI

-123 ASKKTLVKN
+123 ASKKTVVKN
-132 LGSIFTGFGLLF
+132 LGAIFTGFGLLF
-144 LGIDLMSDSMA
+144 LGIDMMSDSMA

-160 AGFMNFIVA
+160 AGFMNFIVT
-169 VSDSPLRPL
+169 VSESPLRPL
-178 FGILLGIVMTA
+178 FGIILGIVMTA

-250 FNLLGTGMFI
+250 FNLIGTGIFI
-260 LIALLTPYIEWI
+260 LIALLTPYVEWI
-272 EKISSDPM
+272 EKLSPDPM
-280 AQIAISHIVFNV
+280 AQIAISHIVFNI
-292 VSTIVLFPF
+292 VSTVVMFPF
-301 AKLLVK
+301 AKALVK
-307 LSCLIVPGKDDS
+307 LSCLLVPGKDDS
-319 ESEMHCRFIDDR
+319 ESEMHCKFIDDR

-340 MQVGKEVARM
+340 MQVSKEVARM

-361 AYALINRSDKDL
+361 AHALINRSDKDL
-373 DKVMEK
+373 DNVMEN
-379 EEVINYLNHHITSYL
+379 EEIINYLNHHITSYL

-424 DHATNLAE
+424 DHAINLAE
-432 AAERNIGDG
+432 AAQHNIGEG
-441 LTFSDAARDELNQL
+441 LKFSDPAREELNQL
-455 CGSVITLLDRSIEA
+455 CGSVVTLLERSMAA
-469 FDRQS
+469 FDNQS
-474 LGDGEAKE
+474 LSDNEAKE

-488 HIDDLTLTC
+488 HIDDLTLEC
-497 QDAHIFRLNRNECNT
+497 QDSHIFRLNRKECNT

-535 AFLARSNNF
+535 AFLARS
-544 KNTLAFC
+544 K
-551 RGMMYNINRTFV
+551 
-563 RTKIQH
+563 
-569 SERTEQ
+569 
-575 YGRQTESA
+575 

>member
-26 GLENAAGAK
+26 GLENAAGTK

-292 VSTIVLFPF
+292 VSTVVLFPF

-373 DKVMEK
+373 NKVMEN

-469 FDRQS
+469 FNNQS

-535 AFLARSNNF
+535 AFLARS
-544 KNTLAFC
+544 K
-551 RGMMYNINRTFV
+551 
-563 RTKIQH
+563 
-569 SERTEQ
+569 
-575 YGRQTESA
+575 

>member
-1 MSIANILSMA
+1 MSVANILSMA

-75 NAGMMTLAQAVGVI
+75 NAGMMSLAQAVGVI

-123 ASKKTLVKN
+123 ASKKTVVKN
-132 LGSIFTGFGLLF
+132 LGAIFTGFGLLF
-144 LGIDLMSDSMA
+144 LGIDMMSDSMA

-160 AGFMNFIVA
+160 AGFMNFIVT
-169 VSDSPLRPL
+169 VSESPLRPL
-178 FGILLGIVMTA
+178 FGIILGIVMTA

-250 FNLLGTGMFI
+250 FNLIGTGIFI
-260 LIALLTPYIEWI
+260 LIALLTPYVEWI
-272 EKISSDPM
+272 EKLSPDPM
-280 AQIAISHIVFNV
+280 AQIAISHIVFNI
-292 VSTIVLFPF
+292 VSTVVMLPF
-301 AKLLVK
+301 AKVLVK
-307 LSCLIVPGKDDS
+307 LSCLLVPGKDDS
-319 ESEMHCRFIDDR
+319 ESEMHCKFIDDR

-340 MQVGKEVARM
+340 MQVSKEVARM

-361 AYALINRSDKDL
+361 AHALINRSDKDL
-373 DKVMEK
+373 DKVMEN
-379 EEVINYLNHHITSYL
+379 EEIINYLNHHITSYL

-424 DHATNLAE
+424 DHAINLAE
-432 AAERNIGDG
+432 AAQHNIGEG
-441 LTFSDAARDELNQL
+441 LKFSDPAREELNQL
-455 CGSVITLLDRSIEA
+455 CGSVVTLLERSMAA
-469 FDRQS
+469 FDNQS
-474 LGDGEAKE
+474 LSDNEAKE

-488 HIDDLTLTC
+488 HIDDLTLEC
-497 QDAHIFRLNRNECNT
+497 QDSHIFRLNRKECNT

-535 AFLARSNNF
+535 AFLARS
-544 KNTLAFC
+544 K
-551 RGMMYNINRTFV
+551 
-563 RTKIQH
+563 
-569 SERTEQ
+569 
-575 YGRQTESA
+575 

>member
-1 MSIANILSMA
+1 MSVANILSMA

-75 NAGMMTLAQAVGVI
+75 NAGMMSLAQAVGVI

-108 SVAAASVLVGVILML
+108 SVAAASVLVGVILLL
-123 ASKKTLVKN
+123 ASKKTVVKN
-132 LGSIFTGFGLLF
+132 LGAIFTGFGLLF
-144 LGIDLMSDSMA
+144 LGIDMMSDSMA
-155 PLRES
+155 PLRDS
-160 AGFMNFIVA
+160 AGFMNFIVT
-169 VSDSPLRPL
+169 VSESPLRPL
-178 FGILLGIVMTA
+178 FGIILGIVMTA

-250 FNLLGTGMFI
+250 FNLIGTGIFI
-260 LIALLTPYIEWI
+260 LIALLTPYVEWI
-272 EKISSDPM
+272 EKLSPDPM
-280 AQIAISHIVFNV
+280 AQIAISHIVFNI
-292 VSTIVLFPF
+292 VSTVVMFPF
-301 AKLLVK
+301 AKVLVK
-307 LSCLIVPGKDDS
+307 LSCLLVPGKDDS
-319 ESEMHCRFIDDR
+319 ESEMHCKFIDDR

-340 MQVGKEVARM
+340 MQVSKEVARM

-361 AYALINRSDKDL
+361 AHALINRSDKDL
-373 DKVMEK
+373 DKVMEN
-379 EEVINYLNHHITSYL
+379 EEIINYLNHHITSYL

-424 DHATNLAE
+424 DHAINLAE
-432 AAERNIGDG
+432 AAQHNIGEG
-441 LTFSDAARDELNQL
+441 LKFSDPAREELNQL
-455 CGSVITLLDRSIEA
+455 CGSVVTLLGRSMAA
-469 FDRQS
+469 FDNQS
-474 LGDGEAKE
+474 LSDNEAKE

-488 HIDDLTLTC
+488 HIDDLTLEC
-497 QDAHIFRLNRNECNT
+497 QDSHIFRLNRKECNT

-535 AFLARSNNF
+535 AFLARS
-544 KNTLAFC
+544 K
-551 RGMMYNINRTFV
+551 
-563 RTKIQH
+563 
-569 SERTEQ
+569 
-575 YGRQTESA
+575 

>member
-1 MSIANILSMA
+1 MSVANILSMA

-75 NAGMMTLAQAVGVI
+75 NAGMMSLAQAVGVI

-108 SVAAASVLVGVILML
+108 SVAAAAVLVGVILML
-123 ASKKTLVKN
+123 ASKKTVVKN
-132 LGSIFTGFGLLF
+132 LGAIFTGFGLLF
-144 LGIDLMSDSMA
+144 LGIDMMSDSMA

-160 AGFMNFIVA
+160 AGFMNFIVT
-169 VSDSPLRPL
+169 VSESPLRPL
-178 FGILLGIVMTA
+178 FGIILGIVMTA

-250 FNLLGTGMFI
+250 FNLIGTGIFI
-260 LIALLTPYIEWI
+260 LIALLTPYVEWI
-272 EKISSDPM
+272 EKLSPDPM
-280 AQIAISHIVFNV
+280 AQIAISHIVFNI
-292 VSTIVLFPF
+292 VSTVVMFPF
-301 AKLLVK
+301 AKVLVK
-307 LSCLIVPGKDDS
+307 LSFLLVPGKDDS
-319 ESEMHCRFIDDR
+319 ESEMHCKFIDDR

-340 MQVGKEVARM
+340 MQVSKEVARM
-350 AKLARDNFETS
+350 AKLARENFETS
-361 AYALINRSDKDL
+361 AHALINRSDKDL
-373 DKVMEK
+373 DKVMEN
-379 EEVINYLNHHITSYL
+379 EEIINYLNHHITSYL

-424 DHATNLAE
+424 DHAINLAE
-432 AAERNIGDG
+432 AAQHNIGEG
-441 LTFSDAARDELNQL
+441 LKFSDPAREELNRL
-455 CGSVITLLDRSIEA
+455 CGSVVTLLERSMAA
-469 FDRQS
+469 FDNQS
-474 LGDGEAKE
+474 LSDNEAKE

-488 HIDDLTLTC
+488 HIDDLTLEC
-497 QDAHIFRLNRNECNT
+497 QDSHIFRLNRKECNT

-535 AFLARSNNF
+535 AFLARS
-544 KNTLAFC
+544 K
-551 RGMMYNINRTFV
+551 
-563 RTKIQH
+563 
-569 SERTEQ
+569 
-575 YGRQTESA
+575 

>member
-1 MSIANILSMA
+1 MSVANILSMA

-75 NAGMMTLAQAVGVI
+75 NAGMMSLAQAVGVI

-123 ASKKTLVKN
+123 ASKKTVVKN
-132 LGSIFTGFGLLF
+132 LGAIFTGFGLLF
-144 LGIDLMSDSMA
+144 LGIDMMSDSMA
-155 PLRES
+155 PLRDS
-160 AGFMNFIVA
+160 AGFMNFIVT
-169 VSDSPLRPL
+169 VSESPLRPL
-178 FGILLGIVMTA
+178 FGIILGIVMTA

-250 FNLLGTGMFI
+250 FNLIGTGIFI
-260 LIALLTPYIEWI
+260 LIALLTPYVEWI
-272 EKISSDPM
+272 EKLSPDPM
-280 AQIAISHIVFNV
+280 AQIAISHIVFNI
-292 VSTIVLFPF
+292 VSTVVMFPF
-301 AKLLVK
+301 AKALVK
-307 LSCLIVPGKDDS
+307 LSCLLVPGKDDS
-319 ESEMHCRFIDDR
+319 ESEMHCKFIDDR

-340 MQVGKEVARM
+340 MQVSKEVARM

-361 AYALINRSDKDL
+361 AHALINRSDKDL
-373 DKVMEK
+373 DKVMEN
-379 EEVINYLNHHITSYL
+379 EEIINYLNHHITSYL

-424 DHATNLAE
+424 DHAINLAE
-432 AAERNIGDG
+432 AAQHNIGEG
-441 LTFSDAARDELNQL
+441 LKFSDPAREELNQL
-455 CGSVITLLDRSIEA
+455 CGSVVTLLERSMAA
-469 FDRQS
+469 FDNQS
-474 LGDGEAKE
+474 LSDDEAKE

-488 HIDDLTLTC
+488 HIDDLTIEC
-497 QDAHIFRLNRNECNT
+497 QDSHIFRLNRKECNT

-535 AFLARSNNF
+535 AFLARS
-544 KNTLAFC
+544 K
-551 RGMMYNINRTFV
+551 
-563 RTKIQH
+563 
-569 SERTEQ
+569 
-575 YGRQTESA
+575 

>member
-1 MSIANILSMA
+1 MSVANILSMA

-75 NAGMMTLAQAVGVI
+75 NAGMMSLAQAVGVI

-123 ASKKTLVKN
+123 ASKKTVVKN
-132 LGSIFTGFGLLF
+132 LGAIFTGFGLLF
-144 LGIDLMSDSMA
+144 LGIDMMSDSMA

-160 AGFMNFIVA
+160 AGFMNFIVT
-169 VSDSPLRPL
+169 VSESPLRPL
-178 FGILLGIVMTA
+178 FGIILGIVMTA

-250 FNLLGTGMFI
+250 FNLIGTGIFI
-260 LIALLTPYIEWI
+260 LIALLTPYVEWI
-272 EKISSDPM
+272 EKLSPDPM
-280 AQIAISHIVFNV
+280 AQIAISHIVFNI
-292 VSTIVLFPF
+292 VSTVVMFPF
-301 AKLLVK
+301 AKALVK
-307 LSCLIVPGKDDS
+307 LSCLLVPGKDDS
-319 ESEMHCRFIDDR
+319 ESEMHCKFIDDR

-340 MQVGKEVARM
+340 MQVSKEVARM

-361 AYALINRSDKDL
+361 AHALINRSDKDL
-373 DKVMEK
+373 DKVMEN
-379 EEVINYLNHHITSYL
+379 EEIINYLNHHITSYL

-424 DHATNLAE
+424 DHAINLAE
-432 AAERNIGDG
+432 AAQHNIGEG
-441 LTFSDAARDELNQL
+441 LKFSDPAREELNQL
-455 CGSVITLLDRSIEA
+455 CGSVVTLLERSMAA
-469 FDRQS
+469 FDNQS
-474 LGDGEAKE
+474 LSDNEAKE

-488 HIDDLTLTC
+488 HIDDLTLEC
-497 QDAHIFRLNRNECNT
+497 QDSHIFRLNRKECNT
-512 EAGMLYLN
+512 EAGMLYHN

-535 AFLARSNNF
+535 AFLARS
-544 KNTLAFC
+544 K
-551 RGMMYNINRTFV
+551 
-563 RTKIQH
+563 
-569 SERTEQ
+569 
-575 YGRQTESA
+575 

>member
-1 MSIANILSMA
+1 MSVANILSMA

-75 NAGMMTLAQAVGVI
+75 NAGMMSLAQAVGVI

-108 SVAAASVLVGVILML
+108 SVAAAAVLVGVILML
-123 ASKKTLVKN
+123 ASKKTVVKN
-132 LGSIFTGFGLLF
+132 LGAIFTGFGLLF
-144 LGIDLMSDSMA
+144 LGIDMMSDSMA
-155 PLRES
+155 PLRDS
-160 AGFMNFIVA
+160 AGFMNFIVT
-169 VSDSPLRPL
+169 VSESPLRPL
-178 FGILLGIVMTA
+178 FGIILGIVMTA

-250 FNLLGTGMFI
+250 FNLIGTGIFI
-260 LIALLTPYIEWI
+260 LIALLAPYVEWI
-272 EKISSDPM
+272 EKLSPDPM
-280 AQIAISHIVFNV
+280 AQIAISHIVFNI
-292 VSTIVLFPF
+292 VSTVIMFPF
-301 AKLLVK
+301 ANVLVK
-307 LSCLIVPGKDDS
+307 LSCLLVPGKDDS
-319 ESEMHCRFIDDR
+319 ESEMHCKFIDDR

-340 MQVGKEVARM
+340 MQVSKEVARM

-361 AYALINRSDKDL
+361 AHALINRSDKDL
-373 DKVMEK
+373 DKVMEN
-379 EEVINYLNHHITSYL
+379 EEIINYLNHHITSYL

-424 DHATNLAE
+424 DHAINLAE
-432 AAERNIGDG
+432 AAQHNIGEG
-441 LTFSDAARDELNQL
+441 LKFSDPAREELNQL
-455 CGSVITLLDRSIEA
+455 CGSVVTLLERSMAA
-469 FDRQS
+469 FDNQS
-474 LGDGEAKE
+474 LSDNEAKE

-488 HIDDLTLTC
+488 HIDDLTLEC
-497 QDAHIFRLNRNECNT
+497 QDSHIFRLNRKECNT

-535 AFLARSNNF
+535 AFLARS
-544 KNTLAFC
+544 K
-551 RGMMYNINRTFV
+551 
-563 RTKIQH
+563 
-569 SERTEQ
+569 
-575 YGRQTESA
+575 

>member
-1 MSIANILSMA
+1 MSVANILSMA

-75 NAGMMTLAQAVGVI
+75 NAGMMSLAQAVGVI

-108 SVAAASVLVGVILML
+108 SVAAAAVLVGVILML
-123 ASKKTLVKN
+123 ASKKTVVKN
-132 LGSIFTGFGLLF
+132 LGAIFTGFGLLF
-144 LGIDLMSDSMA
+144 LGIDMMSDSMA

-160 AGFMNFIVA
+160 AGFMNFIVT
-169 VSDSPLRPL
+169 VSESPLRPL
-178 FGILLGIVMTA
+178 FGIILGIVMTA

-250 FNLLGTGMFI
+250 FNLIGTGIFI
-260 LIALLTPYIEWI
+260 LIALLAPYVEWI
-272 EKISSDPM
+272 EKLSPDPM
-280 AQIAISHIVFNV
+280 AQIAISHIVFNI
-292 VSTIVLFPF
+292 VSTVVMFPF
-301 AKLLVK
+301 AKVLVK
-307 LSCLIVPGKDDS
+307 LSCLLVPGKDDS
-319 ESEMHCRFIDDR
+319 ESEMHCKFIDDR

-340 MQVGKEVARM
+340 MQVSKEVARM

-361 AYALINRSDKDL
+361 AHALIHRSDKDL
-373 DKVMEK
+373 DKVMEN
-379 EEVINYLNHHITSYL
+379 EDVINYLNHHITSYL

-424 DHATNLAE
+424 DHAINLAE
-432 AAERNIGDG
+432 AAQHNIGEG
-441 LTFSDAARDELNQL
+441 LKFSDPAREELNQL
-455 CGSVITLLDRSIEA
+455 CGSVVTLLERSMAA
-469 FDRQS
+469 FDNQS
-474 LGDGEAKE
+474 LSDNEAKE

-488 HIDDLTLTC
+488 HIDDLTLEC
-497 QDAHIFRLNRNECNT
+497 QDSHIFRLNRKECNT

-535 AFLARSNNF
+535 AFLARS
-544 KNTLAFC
+544 K
-551 RGMMYNINRTFV
+551 
-563 RTKIQH
+563 
-569 SERTEQ
+569 
-575 YGRQTESA
+575 

>member
-1 MSIANILSMA
+1 MSVANILSMA

-75 NAGMMTLAQAVGVI
+75 NAGMMSLAQAVGVI

-108 SVAAASVLVGVILML
+108 SVAAAAVLVGVILML
-123 ASKKTLVKN
+123 ASKKTVVKN
-132 LGSIFTGFGLLF
+132 LGAIFTGFGLLF
-144 LGIDLMSDSMA
+144 LGIDMMSDSMA

-160 AGFMNFIVA
+160 AGFMNFIVT
-169 VSDSPLRPL
+169 VSESPLRPL
-178 FGILLGIVMTA
+178 FGIILGIVMTA

-250 FNLLGTGMFI
+250 FNLIGTGIFI
-260 LIALLTPYIEWI
+260 LIALLAPYVEWI
-272 EKISSDPM
+272 EKLSPDPM
-280 AQIAISHIVFNV
+280 AQIAISHIVFNI
-292 VSTIVLFPF
+292 VSTVIMFPF
-301 AKLLVK
+301 AKVLVK
-307 LSCLIVPGKDDS
+307 LSCLLVPGKDDS
-319 ESEMHCRFIDDR
+319 ESEMHCQFIDDR

-340 MQVGKEVARM
+340 MQVSKEVARM

-361 AYALINRSDKDL
+361 AHALINRSDKDL
-373 DKVMEK
+373 DKVMEN
-379 EEVINYLNHHITSYL
+379 EEIINYLNHHITSYL

-424 DHATNLAE
+424 DHAINLAE
-432 AAERNIGDG
+432 AAQHNIGEG
-441 LTFSDAARDELNQL
+441 LKFSDPAREELNQL
-455 CGSVITLLDRSIEA
+455 CGSVVTLLERSMAA
-469 FDRQS
+469 FDNQS
-474 LGDGEAKE
+474 LSDDEAKE

-488 HIDDLTLTC
+488 HIDDLTLEC
-497 QDAHIFRLNRNECNT
+497 QDSHIFRLNRKECNT

-535 AFLARSNNF
+535 AFLARS
-544 KNTLAFC
+544 K
-551 RGMMYNINRTFV
+551 
-563 RTKIQH
+563 
-569 SERTEQ
+569 
-575 YGRQTESA
+575 

>member
-1 MSIANILSMA
+1 MSVANILSMA

-75 NAGMMTLAQAVGVI
+75 NAGMMSLAQAVGVI

-108 SVAAASVLVGVILML
+108 SVAAAAVLVGVILML
-123 ASKKTLVKN
+123 ASKKTVVKN
-132 LGSIFTGFGLLF
+132 LGAIFTGFGLLF
-144 LGIDLMSDSMA
+144 LGIDMMSDSMA
-155 PLRES
+155 PLRDS

-169 VSDSPLRPL
+169 VSESPLRPL
-178 FGILLGIVMTA
+178 FGIILGIVMTA

-250 FNLLGTGMFI
+250 FNLIGTGIFI
-260 LIALLTPYIEWI
+260 LIALLTPYVEWI
-272 EKISSDPM
+272 EKLSPDPM
-280 AQIAISHIVFNV
+280 AQIAISHIVFNI
-292 VSTIVLFPF
+292 VSTVVMFPF
-301 AKLLVK
+301 AKVLVK
-307 LSCLIVPGKDDS
+307 LSCLLVPGKDDS
-319 ESEMHCRFIDDR
+319 ESEMHCKFIDDR

-340 MQVGKEVARM
+340 MQVSKEVARM

-361 AYALINRSDKDL
+361 AHALINRSDKDL
-373 DKVMEK
+373 DKVMEN
-379 EEVINYLNHHITSYL
+379 EEIINYLNHHITSYL

-424 DHATNLAE
+424 DHAINLAE
-432 AAERNIGDG
+432 AAQHNIGEG
-441 LTFSDAARDELNQL
+441 LKFSDPAREELNQL
-455 CGSVITLLDRSIEA
+455 CGSVVTLLERSMAA
-469 FDRQS
+469 FDNQS
-474 LGDGEAKE
+474 LSDNEAKE

-488 HIDDLTLTC
+488 HIDDLTLEC
-497 QDAHIFRLNRNECNT
+497 QDSHIFRLNRKECNT

-535 AFLARSNNF
+535 AFLARS
-544 KNTLAFC
+544 K
-551 RGMMYNINRTFV
+551 
-563 RTKIQH
+563 
-569 SERTEQ
+569 
-575 YGRQTESA
+575 

>member
-1 MSIANILSMA
+1 MSVANILSMA

-75 NAGMMTLAQAVGVI
+75 NAGMMSLAQAVGVI

-123 ASKKTLVKN
+123 ASKKTVVKN
-132 LGSIFTGFGLLF
+132 LGAIFTGFGLLF
-144 LGIDLMSDSMA
+144 LGIDMMSDSMA

-160 AGFMNFIVA
+160 AGFMNFIVT
-169 VSDSPLRPL
+169 VSESPLRPL
-178 FGILLGIVMTA
+178 FGIILGIVMTA

-250 FNLLGTGMFI
+250 FNLIGTGIFI
-260 LIALLTPYIEWI
+260 LIALLTPYVEWI
-272 EKISSDPM
+272 EKLSPDPM
-280 AQIAISHIVFNV
+280 AQIAISHIVFNI
-292 VSTIVLFPF
+292 VSTVVMFPF
-301 AKLLVK
+301 AKALVK
-307 LSCLIVPGKDDS
+307 LSCLLVPGKDDS
-319 ESEMHCRFIDDR
+319 ESEMHCKFIDDR

-340 MQVGKEVARM
+340 MQVSKEVARM

-361 AYALINRSDKDL
+361 AHALINRSDKDL
-373 DKVMEK
+373 DKVMEN
-379 EEVINYLNHHITSYL
+379 EEIINYLNHHITSYL

-424 DHATNLAE
+424 DHAINLAE
-432 AAERNIGDG
+432 AAQHNIGEG
-441 LTFSDAARDELNQL
+441 LKFSDSAREELNQL
-455 CGSVITLLDRSIEA
+455 CGSVVTLLERSMAA
-469 FDRQS
+469 FDNQS
-474 LGDGEAKE
+474 LSDNEAKE

-488 HIDDLTLTC
+488 HIDDLTLEC
-497 QDAHIFRLNRNECNT
+497 RDSHIFRLNRKECNT

-535 AFLARSNNF
+535 AFLARS
-544 KNTLAFC
+544 K
-551 RGMMYNINRTFV
+551 
-563 RTKIQH
+563 
-569 SERTEQ
+569 
-575 YGRQTESA
+575 

>member
-1 MSIANILSMA
+1 MSVANILSMA

-75 NAGMMTLAQAVGVI
+75 NAGMMSLAQAVGVI

-108 SVAAASVLVGVILML
+108 SVAAAAVLVGVILML
-123 ASKKTLVKN
+123 ASKKTVVKN
-132 LGSIFTGFGLLF
+132 LGAIFTGFGLLF
-144 LGIDLMSDSMA
+144 LGIDMMSDSMA

-160 AGFMNFIVA
+160 AGFMNFIVT
-169 VSDSPLRPL
+169 VSESPLRPL
-178 FGILLGIVMTA
+178 FGIILGIVMTA

-250 FNLLGTGMFI
+250 FNLIGTGIFI
-260 LIALLTPYIEWI
+260 LIALLAPYVEWI
-272 EKISSDPM
+272 EKLSPDPM
-280 AQIAISHIVFNV
+280 AQIAISHIVFNII
-292 VSTIVLFPF
+292 STVIMFPF
-301 AKLLVK
+301 ANVLVK
-307 LSCLIVPGKDDS
+307 LSCLLVPGKDDS
-319 ESEMHCRFIDDR
+319 ESEMHCKFIDDR

-340 MQVGKEVARM
+340 MQVSKEVARM

-361 AYALINRSDKDL
+361 AHALINRSDKDL
-373 DKVMEK
+373 DKVMEN
-379 EEVINYLNHHITSYL
+379 EDVINYLNHHITSYL

-424 DHATNLAE
+424 DHAINLAE
-432 AAERNIGDG
+432 AAQHNIGEG
-441 LTFSDAARDELNQL
+441 LKFSDPAREELNQL
-455 CGSVITLLDRSIEA
+455 CGSVVTLLERSMAA
-469 FDRQS
+469 FDNQS
-474 LGDGEAKE
+474 LSDNEAKE

-488 HIDDLTLTC
+488 HIDDLTLEC
-497 QDAHIFRLNRNECNT
+497 QDSHIFRLNRKECNT
-512 EAGMLYLN
+512 KAGMLYLN

-535 AFLARSNNF
+535 AFLARS
-544 KNTLAFC
+544 K
-551 RGMMYNINRTFV
+551 
-563 RTKIQH
+563 
-569 SERTEQ
+569 
-575 YGRQTESA
+575 

>member
-160 AGFMNFIVA
+160 AGFMNFIVT
-169 VSDSPLRPL
+169 VSESPLRPL
-178 FGILLGIVMTA
+178 FGIILGIVMTA

-250 FNLLGTGMFI
+250 FNLIGTGIFI
-260 LIALLTPYIEWI
+260 LIALLTPYVEWI
-272 EKISSDPM
+272 EKLSPDPM
-280 AQIAISHIVFNV
+280 AQIAISHIVFNI
-292 VSTIVLFPF
+292 VSTVIMFPF
-301 AKLLVK
+301 AKVLVK
-307 LSCLIVPGKDDS
+307 LSCLLVPGKDDS
-319 ESEMHCRFIDDR
+319 ESEMHCKFIDDR

-340 MQVGKEVARM
+340 MQVSKEVARM
-350 AKLARDNFETS
+350 AKLARENFETS
-361 AYALINRSDKDL
+361 AHALINRSDKDL
-373 DKVMEK
+373 DKVMEN
-379 EEVINYLNHHITSYL
+379 EEIINYLNHHITSYL

-424 DHATNLAE
+424 DHAINLAE
-432 AAERNIGDG
+432 AAQHNIGEG
-441 LTFSDAARDELNQL
+441 LKFSDPAREELNQL
-455 CGSVITLLDRSIEA
+455 CGSVVTLLERSMAA
-469 FDRQS
+469 FDNQS
-474 LGDGEAKE
+474 LSDNEAKE

-488 HIDDLTLTC
+488 HIDDLTLEC
-497 QDAHIFRLNRNECNT
+497 QDSHIFRLNRKECNT

-535 AFLARSNNF
+535 AFLARS
-544 KNTLAFC
+544 K
-551 RGMMYNINRTFV
+551 
-563 RTKIQH
+563 
-569 SERTEQ
+569 
-575 YGRQTESA
+575 